1 MCFAIILVV
10 PWCTYWS
17 ILSKMECK
25 FFPNKF
31 TQDYNEQEV
40 IEKCF
45 KDGYDCQ
52 QQYQFEKC
60 EMKTASILIQFV

>member
-1 MCFAIILVV
+1 
-10 PWCTYWS
+10 
-17 ILSKMECK
+17 MECK

-31 TQDYNEQEV
+31 TQDQNEQEI

-52 QQYQFEKC
+52 QQYQFEKG
-60 EMKTASILIQFV
+60 EMTTASILIQCV